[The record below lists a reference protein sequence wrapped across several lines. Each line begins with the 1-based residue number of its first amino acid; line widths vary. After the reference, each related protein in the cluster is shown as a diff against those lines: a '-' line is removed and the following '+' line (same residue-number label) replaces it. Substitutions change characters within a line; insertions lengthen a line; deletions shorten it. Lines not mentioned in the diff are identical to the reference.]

1 MDIIR
6 AKEILSILAEGV
18 DPTTGEILPED
29 SVCNKAEIVRA
40 LYTVLNSLDAKKR
53 TKTLPANAGKPWTK
67 EADSKLKELYEAG
80 MSTKELSAEFERSSG
95 SITSRLARLGLIK
108 D

>member
-6 AKEILSILAEGV
+6 AKELLSILAEGV

-40 LYTVLNSLDAKKR
+40 LYTVLNSLDAKKP
-53 TKTLPANAGKPWTK
+53 KKPLPANAGKPWTK
-67 EADSKLKELYEAG
+67 ADDNKLKERYEAG

-95 SITSRLARLGLIK
+95 SINSRLARLGLI
-108 D
+108 